1 MESGEQRAAWAPKP
15 LTLRS
20 ANIVRWRVVA
30 RKRTCESASLN
41 PRDPIRDSVTAVRC
55 ATGFNASLR
64 NIAKSPRVTK

>member
-41 PRDPIRDSVTAVRC
+41 PRDPIRDSVTAVRR
-55 ATGFNASLR
+55 ATFDASLR
-64 NIAKSPRVTK
+64 NPIAIIAVT